1 MLNIKA
7 WSRMLKQT
15 TTTPEYDVNRIDS
28 IRTQLNEDEYFV
40 DILQIAAK
48 FIDMEIALAGNT

>member
-1 MLNIKA
+1 
-7 WSRMLKQT
+7 MLKQT